1 MITNFL
7 KILIENTF
15 LKITSK
21 NNNLV
26 KRFRS
31 LKSGP
36 SRKDKNFFCID
47 GTHLIEELLKSGK
60 YPSKILVTEKWL
72 RKYQNLSKKFHQS
85 LINIVSEEVLSSAI
99 STINPDGI
107 AALVEISTIPVSYTH
122 LTLPTIREV

>member
-31 LKSGP
+31 FKRGSSP
-36 SRKDKNFFCID
+36 KDQDFFCIE
-47 GTHLIEELLKSGK
+47 GTHLIEELLKSGRH
-60 YPSKILVTEKWL
+60 PSKILVTEKWL
-72 RKYQNLSKKFHQS
+72 KKNLNLSKKFHQS
-85 LINIVSEEVLSSAI
+85 LINIVSEEVLASAI
-99 STINPDGI
+99 STINPD
-107 AALVEISTIPVSYTH
+107 AVSYTH
-122 LTLPTIREV
+122 LTLPTKVYV

>member
-31 LKSGP
+31 LKSGS
-36 SRKDKNFFCID
+36 SRKDEDFFCIE
-47 GTHLIEELLKSGK
+47 GTHLIEELLTSGNS
-60 YPSKILVTEKWL
+60 PSKILVTEKWL
-72 RKYQNLSKKFHQS
+72 KKNQNLIKQFDQS
-85 LINIVSEEVLSSAI
+85 LSLIHI
-99 STINPDGI
+99 
-107 AALVEISTIPVSYTH
+107 
-122 LTLPTIREV
+122 